1 MATVLIVDDDA
12 ALREGLAETLIDLG
26 HTPRSASSGREGLA
40 ALSED
45 IDAVLLDLRM
55 PGGLDGID
63 VLRRIRSRDD
73 APPVVVLT
81 AFASAENTIEA
92 MRLGAFDHLT
102 KPIGRNELK
111 ALLDGLPSRVRSR
124 GAARQGSADA
134 LIGSSDGMRRMQK
147 AIGLAAESEATVL
160 ILGETGTGKELV
172 ARALH
177 VHSQRKDHPFIAV
190 NCAAI
195 PADLLESELFGHVK
209 GSFTGAVSDRTGA
222 FRDAGNGTLFLD
234 EIGDMPL
241 AMQAKILRALQERTV
256 TPVGAKAVRVS
267 ARVVAATHRE
277 LSQLVAAG
285 RFREDLYYR
294 LNVVPIAIPPLRERP
309 SDVEPLA
316 EHFLALG
323 TLSAHAN
330 KQLSPAAIDKLCRYG
345 WPGNVR
351 ELRNVIERACVLTRS
366 DIIDAIDID
375 ISGGPEQS
383 PAGDPL
389 TGADLPSAVAKL
401 EEAMIRKALD
411 ACGGNRTEAARRLNI
426 NRQLLYT
433 KMQRYGLT
441 DGEVSG
447 KPTSSVVKDD
457 D

>member
-12 ALREGLAETLIDLG
+12 ALREGLAETLTDLG
-26 HTPRSASSGREGLA
+26 HAARMASSGREALA
-40 ALSED
+40 MLSDE

-102 KPIGRNELK
+102 KPIGRDELK

-124 GAARQGSADA
+124 GAARQSSADA
-134 LIGSSDGMRRMQK
+134 LIGSSDGMRRVQK
-147 AIGLAAESEATVL
+147 AIGLAADSEATVL

-177 VHSQRKDHPFIAV
+177 VHSQRRDHSFIAV

-209 GSFTGAVSDRTGA
+209 GSFTGATNDRSGA
-222 FRDAGNGTLFLD
+222 FRDAESGTLFLD

-241 AMQAKILRALQERTV
+241 AMQAKILRALQERII
-256 TPVGAKAVRVS
+256 TPVGGKPVRTS
-267 ARVVAATHRE
+267 ARVVAATHRD
-277 LSQLVAAG
+277 LPKLVTDG
-285 RFREDLYYR
+285 QFREDLYYR
-294 LNVVPIAIPPLRERP
+294 LNVVPIAIPSLCGRP
-309 SDVEPLA
+309 SDIVPLA
-316 EHFLALG
+316 EHFL
-323 TLSAHAN
+323 TLAASPAGSC
-330 KQLSPAAIDKLCRYG
+330 KQLTRAAVDKLRRYT

-366 DIIDAIDID
+366 DIIDAANIDI
-375 ISGGPEQS
+375 GGPEQPS
-383 PAGDPL
+383 AGAPL
-389 TGADLPSAVAKL
+389 LEADLPSAVAQL
-401 EEAMIRKALD
+401 EETMIRKALEV
-411 ACGGNRTEAARRLNI
+411 CGGNRTEAARRLNI
-426 NRQLLYT
+426 NRQFLYT

-441 DGEVSG
+441 DGEVSR
-447 KPTSSVVKDD
+447 KPTQTVGKDD
-457 D
+457 N

>member
-1 MATVLIVDDDA
+1 MATVLIIDDDA
-12 ALREGLAETLIDLG
+12 ALRDGLSETLTDLG
-26 HTPRSASSGREGLA
+26 HTPRTASSGREGLA
-40 ALSED
+40 ALSGA

-63 VLRRIRSRDD
+63 VLRRIRSQAA

-102 KPIGRNELK
+102 KPIGRDELRT
-111 ALLDGLPSRVRSR
+111 LLDRLPSRTRS
-124 GAARQGSADA
+124 ALSTRQSSPDA
-134 LIGSSDGMRRMQK
+134 LVGLSDGMRRVQK
-147 AIGLAAESEATVL
+147 AIGLAADSQATVL
-160 ILGETGTGKELV
+160 IRGETGTGKELV

-177 VHSQRKDHPFIAV
+177 VHSQRKDHPFVAV

-209 GSFTGAVSDRTGA
+209 GSFTGATSDRAGA
-222 FRDAGNGTLFLD
+222 FRDAENGTLFLD

-241 AMQAKILRALQERTV
+241 AMQAKILRALQERII
-256 TPVGAKAVRVS
+256 TPVGGKPVPIF
-267 ARVVAATHRE
+267 ARVIAATHRD
-277 LSQLVAAG
+277 LSKLVAAG
-285 RFREDLYYR
+285 QFREDLYYR

-309 SDVEPLA
+309 SDIMPLA
-316 EHFLALG
+316 EHFLLAASFG
-323 TLSAHAN
+323 SSG
-330 KQLSPAAIDKLCRYG
+330 KQLTPAAIETLSRYD

-366 DIIDAIDID
+366 DIIDALDID
-375 ISGGPEQS
+375 TGAGGGQS
-383 PAGDPL
+383 PTATSQL
-389 TGADLPSAVAKL
+389 EADLPAAVAKL
-401 EEAMIRKALD
+401 EEIMIRTALQ

-433 KMQRYGLT
+433 KMQRYGLA
-441 DGEVSG
+441 DGEPSG
-447 KPTSSVVKDD
+447 KATPPVGKDD
-457 D
+457 S